1 MNLITFNLFKILLKS
16 KQKILFKYNNTL
28 NLNFEFIRIHLEL
41 YDLIRDLYHTPF
53 IKSDFVSFNYFL
65 YFKLIEISNFLK
77 IIDV

>member
-1 MNLITFNLFKILLKS
+1 M
-16 KQKILFKYNNTL
+16 
-28 NLNFEFIRIHLEL
+28 EFIRIHLEL

-65 YFKLIEISNFLK
+65 YFKLIEIFNFLK